1 MCLALFEYVESHF
14 RIGLSLHPMHSQLA
28 FRCLWIE
35 SLIWIRIFYRRVVR
49 CQTDVPTSVTML
61 GAFEY
66 VLSIHLFES
75 NPFSSANVLVFCWMP
90 SFYPATLSVDSFV
103 SNSVLPANVS
113 SFQNKIKQY
122 YSCHGCFNRVAVL
135 KLRNDYFIPMNVSFF
150 YSHLIN

>member
-113 SFQNKIKQY
+113 SFQN
-122 YSCHGCFNRVAVL
+122 SCHGFVNRVTVL
-135 KLRNDYFIPMNVSFF
+135 KLRKDYFIPMNIYLFS
-150 YSHLIN
+150 IAT